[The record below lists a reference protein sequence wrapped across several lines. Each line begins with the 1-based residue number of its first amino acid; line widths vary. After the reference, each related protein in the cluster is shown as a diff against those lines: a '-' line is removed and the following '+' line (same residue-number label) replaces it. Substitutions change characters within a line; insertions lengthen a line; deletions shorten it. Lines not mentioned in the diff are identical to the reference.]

1 MDLDPK
7 KRYDC
12 AQSLAHPW
20 IASGRAREVNIH
32 ESVSAQMR
40 KSAARMK
47 WKKATLV
54 AAAINKMKI
63 SSRSEDDTDTVQQNT
78 ASAVP

>member
-1 MDLDPK
+1 
-7 KRYDC
+7 
-12 AQSLAHPW
+12 
-20 IASGRAREVNIH
+20 
-32 ESVSAQMR
+32 MR